1 MVEPKQIS
9 GDAGPAVN
17 GEIEHLVAGARD
29 ALTDDTVSRLAAT
42 VGGGLDLLD
51 RANRSGVGDA
61 LPTIAAMVRNGDL
74 QRIADLARLAG
85 AAEDTLS
92 DDIVARISGAAAGG
106 LDLLDRVNRSG
117 ITRALPTIT
126 RMVESGDLERLAGL
140 ARLVGA
146 IEDSLSD
153 DIVNRLATV
162 GTELA
167 ALVDKLA
174 RTAGFVRLIDVL
186 GRDEVQCAL
195 VDLADSAC
203 AAKRELAQQAPS
215 RGGALSLLRI
225 ASDPGTQT
233 ALRFAALVAG
243 HMRNKASSGSSGGAG
258 VNGSGTA

>member
-1 MVEPKQIS
+1 MTAAKD
-9 GDAGPAVN
+9 GDGNAEAAAFGD
-17 GEIEHLVAGARD
+17 IERLVAGARD

-42 VGGGLDLLD
+42 VGNGLDLLD

-74 QRIADLARLAG
+74 QRIADFARLAG

-92 DDIVARISGAAAGG
+92 DDIVARMSGAAAGG

-126 RMVESGDLERLAGL
+126 RLVESGDLERAVGFI
-140 ARLVGA
+140 RLVAA

-162 GTELA
+162 ATELA

-174 RTAGFVRLIDVL
+174 RNAGFLRLIDVL
-186 GRDEVQCAL
+186 ARDEVQCGL
-195 VDLADSAC
+195 IDLAESAC
-203 AAKRELAQQAPS
+203 AARRELAQQPAPA
-215 RGGALSLLRI
+215 GGVFGLLAI
-225 ASDPGTQT
+225 ARDPGTQG
-233 ALRFAALVAG
+233 ALRFVSLLAGQMRKRQPAAG
-243 HMRNKASSGSSGGAG
+243 
-258 VNGSGTA
+258 

>member
-1 MVEPKQIS
+1 MNEAKQA
-9 GDAGPAVN
+9 GDDAGAAAY
-17 GEIEHLVAGARD
+17 GEIERLVAGAHD

-42 VGGGLDLLD
+42 VGNGLDLLD

-74 QRIADLARLAG
+74 QRVADLARFVG
-85 AAEDTLS
+85 AAEDSLS
-92 DDIVARISGAAAGG
+92 DDIVARMSGAAAGG

-117 ITRALPTIT
+117 ITHALPTIT
-126 RMVESGDLERLAGL
+126 RMVENGDLERLTGL

-146 IEDSLSD
+146 MEDSLSD

-174 RTAGFVRLIDVL
+174 RTPGFVRLIEVL

-195 VDLADSAC
+195 IELADSAC
-203 AAKRELAQQAPS
+203 AAKRDMAQQPAP
-215 RGGALSLLRI
+215 RGGVLGLLRI
-225 ASDPGTQT
+225 ASDPGTQS
-233 ALRFAALVAG
+233 ALQFVARVAG
-243 HMRNKASSGSSGGAG
+243 NLRSRAKPDSA
-258 VNGSGTA
+258 